1 MRFVR
6 YHQEEC
12 NIETVAYSARVTLA
26 SCMPAMWSL
35 LICIIISLQFS
46 QAIGEGGVSCSATAL
61 DLFVYVSHKFN
72 FSDFENKS
80 LLLWGEKNICYSS
93 SGDNIYLD
101 DKAKQNIDVA
111 FPHQRLAYLRTS
123 DYDFFDSSK
132 GEILRNILLLQI

>member
-1 MRFVR
+1 M
-6 YHQEEC
+6 
-12 NIETVAYSARVTLA
+12 AYSARVTRIVYA
-26 SCMPAMWSL
+26 KAMWSL

-93 SGDNIYLD
+93 SGDNVHLD

-123 DYDFFDSSK
+123 DYDFFYSSK
-132 GEILRNILLLQI
+132 R